1 MRYQFGGGGGVY
13 LEGLI
18 LGGAYTWR
26 GLYLEG
32 LIHGGAYFRNFTLP
46 VGVILDTY
54 VSKEYSECSNSCVEW
69 A

>member
-1 MRYQFGGGGGVY
+1 MITLFYFVFEGNFQVEAGGGGGGGVY
-13 LEGLI
+13 LV
-18 LGGAYTWR
+18 
-26 GLYLEG
+26 G

-54 VSKEYSECSNSCVEW
+54 VFEYSECSNSCVEW